1 MINLKRN
8 GSKYLNQ
15 KFIKKELN
23 GEDFRAWK
31 TLTGLKTSEVSFLNA
46 RTFLRIQKHI
56 KFRHE
61 DLHSGD
67 TIGYCRGGQF
77 KGVKI
82 GVLGSCFQSDAAK
95 TSPKRTRSLS

>member
-31 TLTGLKTSEVSFLNA
+31 TLTGLKTSEVSVF
-46 RTFLRIQKHI
+46 KHHN
-56 KFRHE
+56 FSE
-61 DLHSGD
+61 NL
-67 TIGYCRGGQF
+67 
-77 KGVKI
+77 KI
-82 GVLGSCFQSDAAK
+82 YLV
-95 TSPKRTRSLS
+95 PP